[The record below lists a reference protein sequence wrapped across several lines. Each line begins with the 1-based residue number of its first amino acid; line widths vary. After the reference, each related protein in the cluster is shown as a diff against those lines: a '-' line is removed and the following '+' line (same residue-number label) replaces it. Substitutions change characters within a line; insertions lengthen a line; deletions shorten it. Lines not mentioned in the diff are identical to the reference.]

1 MKKVTTIN
9 VKDIIKNTIAMST
22 EDGKVLF
29 EEIYKNLKA
38 AKKIELSFDGI
49 DMLISHFLNES
60 IGKQY
65 EKFSNWEILDKAI
78 VYKDIDEDDL
88 ELLKEKVIPTAK
100 NHFKDSE
107 KEDKLEESLLND

>member
-1 MKKVTTIN
+1 MIKIN
-9 VKDIIKNTIAMST
+9 VNDVIKNTIAMST
-22 EDGKVLF
+22 DDGKVLF
-29 EEIYKNLKA
+29 EEIYKNLKN
-38 AKKIELSFDGI
+38 AKKIELSFVGI

-65 EKFSNWEILDKAI
+65 EKFSNWDVLDNAI
-78 VYKDIDEDDL
+78 TYKDIDEDDL

-107 KEDKLEESLLND
+107 REEKLDESLLND